1 MAGKKGR
8 VQNSDFLKQLS
19 ANTGSTA
26 KNVTDTL
33 RNLGEQ
39 ANEIETGKKKLKYE
53 K

>member
-8 VQNSDFLKQLS
+8 VQNSDFLKQLT

-26 KNVTDTL
+26 KKVKYTL

-39 ANEIETGKKKLKYE
+39 AKENEKGKKKLK
-53 K
+53 